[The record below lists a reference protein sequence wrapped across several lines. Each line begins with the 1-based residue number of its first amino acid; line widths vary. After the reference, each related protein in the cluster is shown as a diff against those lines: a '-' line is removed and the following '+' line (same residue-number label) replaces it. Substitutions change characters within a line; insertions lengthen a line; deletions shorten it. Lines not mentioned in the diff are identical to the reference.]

1 LEAIFRADRQLLG
14 EQMKQWDERLKRVEA
29 GKVKPGEAEHQR
41 AQLAFEQDDFGRT
54 LSALDALFERHLKG
68 GA

>member
-41 AQLAFEQDDFGRT
+41 AQLGFEQDDFAQT
-54 LSALDALFERHLKG
+54 LAAMEKLADRLKG
-68 GA
+68 S